1 MRSNPSGLTYLYGSN
16 QHRHHTFRIAVEMK
30 EAMDGAA
37 LRKAVDTSIRR
48 YPYFSIELVLTEEDV
63 LHKVVPNSRPIVIV
77 DGVMPVL
84 LNSEESNRHLLSLAY
99 AGNTVYF
106 DMSHSLTDGTGAMEF
121 IKTTL
126 YYYICEIYGKVFPT
140 DHIRT
145 LDTPMTEEEL
155 TDPYLNFPGLTEKP
169 LGGFPGTSPAFTVED
184 YGVSLTKS
192 ETLFRMSVDEK
203 AFMKY
208 SRENDGSPAT
218 MTSAFL
224 AKALYRLRGDAG
236 DSDKP
241 IRIAMPYNNRLAL
254 NKPLAHHSLVE
265 SCAVTYPSKVRDW
278 SIEKLG
284 TVTRGTV
291 ALQSDPSN
299 MRAMIY
305 AKVMLLDK
313 LRAAADLETVKAIC
327 AESGKRGL
335 NVVSS
340 IVSYVGKIPL
350 GALEDFI
357 GSMYSCVQGFSGW
370 IIEMNAAGGKLCY
383 AICQAF
389 SEDIYV
395 KALAD
400 EMRREGIEVEL
411 GGAEPLIYPKIK
423 T

>member
-1 MRSNPSGLTYLYGSN
+1 MRNNPSGLTYLYGSN
-16 QHRHHTFRIAVEMK
+16 QGRHHTFRIAVEMR
-30 EAMDGAA
+30 EAIDGAA
-37 LRKAVDTSIRR
+37 LRKAVDVSIRR
-48 YPYFSIELVLTEEDV
+48 YPYFSIELVLTEDDV

-106 DMSHSLTDGTGAMEF
+106 DMSHSLADGTGAMEF
-121 IKTTL
+121 VKTTL
-126 YYYICEIYGKVFPT
+126 YYYICEKYGEVFPT

-145 LDTPMTEEEL
+145 LNTPITGEEL
-155 TDPYLNFPGLTEKP
+155 TDPYLNFPGISEKP
-169 LGGFPGTSPAFTVED
+169 LGGFPGTSPAFTLED
-184 YGVSLTKS
+184 YGISLTGAD
-192 ETLFRMSVDEK
+192 TLFRMSVDEK

-218 MTSAFL
+218 MTAAFL
-224 AKALYRLRGDAG
+224 AKALYRLRSDS

-241 IRIAMPYNNRLAL
+241 IRIALPYNNRLAL
-254 NKPLAHHSLVE
+254 HTPLAHHSLVE
-265 SCAVTYPSKVRDW
+265 SCAVTYPSKAGDW

-284 TVTRGTV
+284 TVTRGAV

-305 AKVMLLDK
+305 AKVMFLDK
-313 LRAAADLETVKAIC
+313 LRAAADLETVKSLC

-340 IVSYVGKIPL
+340 VISYVGKLPL
-350 GALEDFI
+350 GVLEDFI
-357 GSMYSCVQGFSGW
+357 ESMYSCVQGFSGW

-389 SEDIYV
+389 SEDIFV